1 MLARGILQAA
11 HFDVTILDAALR
23 LVGAY
28 IVIRVGV
35 LLFAASLGNKSW
47 MQNLENRLTLFI
59 WLAFAADYLG
69 WLDPIIPGLDSI
81 GIASGKTR
89 ITVWSVLKL
98 LFTLTLFV
106 LVAAWISRWI
116 DRRLKKLHTLAP
128 STRIGLAKFANAFLI
143 GLSILVGLNT
153 AGVDLTALT
162 VLTGAIGLGL
172 GFGLQSIAS
181 NFVSGFVLLMD
192 RSIKPGDVISLS
204 GQSGTSTEN
213 FGWVQELRGRY
224 VVVRDRDGIE
234 MLVPNQQLISNAVI
248 NWSYTDPRIRL
259 KLPVR
264 VSYQDDPELALKIL
278 LDACEG
284 QRRVLRDPP
293 PVSRL
298 MQFGDPR
305 HRARAALLD
314 IRSAGRREQ
323 RALRGQPHH
332 LAPCSRRTTSPSRS
346 RSARSACATRR
357 PISTEERARA
367 AHRLRGHRHPRR
379 GARVEVHPLLG
390 SRRPERQQGR
400 ERRAAAVLAAA
411 EHQPAGCRP
420 RIGCAVSRD
429 RGSIDDGS
437 ILITRPQR
445 AQPGTEPPRR
455 ARAPRRP
462 DPRRADRAQDPQE
475 DPAHAGLQ
483 GAAHRIEEAPRRHQ
497 AAERSGRALG
507 LGLGYWP
514 KVTCRMSCR
523 SCSDS
528 TSCASAATPSSGSP
542 NSIVAVLAP
551 WQSRCAGAADR

>member
-1 MLARGILQAA
+1 MTELWLHLQGFFEILFTRNVLTEIAALGVCVGLGWTAAILLRNHERFRGVKPRATMSRTDLIAYITIVIIPVTAVLGLVILAHGILYAA
-11 HFDVTILDAALR
+11 HYDVTILDAAMR

-28 IVIRVGV
+28 IVIRVAV
-35 LLFAASLGNKSW
+35 LLFAASFGNKSW
-47 MQNLENRLTLFI
+47 MQNLENRLTLGL

-69 WLDPIIPGLDSI
+69 WLDPIISVLDSI
-81 GIASGKTR
+81 GIASGKTHV
-89 ITVWSVLKL
+89 TVWSVLKI

-128 STRIGLAKFANAFLI
+128 STRIGLAKFSNAFLI

-234 MLVPNQQLISNAVI
+234 MLVPNQQLIANAVI

-298 MQFGDPR
+298 MHFGD
-305 HRARAALLD
+305 HGIEL
-314 IRSAGRREQ
+314 E
-323 RALRGQPHH
+323 LRFW
-332 LAPCSRRTTSPSRS
+332 
-346 RSARSACATRR
+346 
-357 PISTEERARA
+357 IS
-367 AHRLRGHRHPRR
+367 
-379 GARVEVHPLLG
+379 
-390 SRRPERQQGR
+390 
-400 ERRAAAVLAAA
+400 
-411 EHQPAGCRP
+411 
-420 RIGCAVSRD
+420 
-429 RGSIDDGS
+429 
-437 ILITRPQR
+437 
-445 AQPGTEPPRR
+445 
-455 ARAPRRP
+455 
-462 DPRRADRAQDPQE
+462 DPQE
-475 DPAHAGLQ
+475 GVNNV
-483 GAAHRIEEAPRRHQ
+483 
-497 AAERSGRALG
+497 RSEVNRTIWTLFKENNITIPVAQREIYVRNLPPNLG
-507 LGLGYWP
+507 
-514 KVTCRMSCR
+514 
-523 SCSDS
+523 
-528 TSCASAATPSSGSP
+528 
-542 NSIVAVLAP
+542 
-551 WQSRCAGAADR
+551 